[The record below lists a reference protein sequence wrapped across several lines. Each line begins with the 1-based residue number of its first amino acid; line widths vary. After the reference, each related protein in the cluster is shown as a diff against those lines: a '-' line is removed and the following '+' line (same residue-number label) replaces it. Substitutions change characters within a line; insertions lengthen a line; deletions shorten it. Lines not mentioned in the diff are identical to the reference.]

1 MRVVVEKERSKELIT
16 KANSVAPHEASDKS
30 GASTATPAVRTALKT
45 QFDKAH
51 RKTTKVHAGLFR
63 RLAK

>member
-1 MRVVVEKERSKELIT
+1 VEKERNKELV
-16 KANSVAPHEASDKS
+16 KAHSGPAHEASDNG
-30 GASTATPAVRTALKT
+30 GASTATPAVRTTSKA

>member
-1 MRVVVEKERSKELIT
+1 VEKERSKELV
-16 KANSVAPHEASDKS
+16 KAHSGAAHEASDN
-30 GASTATPAVRTALKT
+30 GGVSTATPAVRTASKA